1 MLQGNP
7 GNKEGDDSEAPA
19 HGADASSGIRSSGI
33 RLRGMETSRT
43 IAAMTLRMKEEI
55 GVGMTHVE
63 GTVEGPGGRSRDV
76 RFLVDS
82 GAMYSLL
89 PHDVWKDIGL
99 APERV
104 MSFVL
109 ADGTAIERGVS
120 ECRIA
125 LLGRQAHTPVI
136 LGEEGDEPLLGAVTL
151 EIFALVLD
159 PFRRTL
165 RPMHMRLA

>member
-1 MLQGNP
+1 MR
-7 GNKEGDDSEAPA
+7 
-19 HGADASSGIRSSGI
+19 GA
-33 RLRGMETSRT
+33 ETSRT
-43 IAAMTLRMKEEI
+43 IAAMTLRMQEEI
-55 GVGMTHVE
+55 GVGTTHVE
-63 GTVEGPGGRSRDV
+63 ARVEGPGGRSRDV

-89 PHDVWKDIGL
+89 PDDVWRDIGL
-99 APERV
+99 EPDRA

-125 LLGRQAHTPVI
+125 LMGRQAHTPVI
-136 LGEEGDEPLLGAVTL
+136 LGEEGDAALIGVVTL

-159 PFRRTL
+159 PFKRTL
-165 RPMHMRLA
+165 RPMNMRLA